1 MQTETVITIVI
12 GDVAAI
18 AAAATL
24 IGAAARRLGQPAV
37 LGQIIAGVALGPTLL
52 GRLPGDPSARLF
64 PHEVQPFLNVLAQ
77 IAVVLFMFLA
87 GYETDFRLLRRA
99 GRAGVSVAVLAL
111 LTPMALTLAALWIF
125 RGAFAAVE
133 PHGVGT
139 RSFTL
144 FLAVATSITALPV
157 LAALVRER
165 NLAGTVVG
173 TVALAAAAL
182 MDAAAWI
189 VLAAAL
195 AGTAHSAHHSW
206 PMTLGLLLLIA
217 LVLFAV
223 VRPALGWWLNRSAA
237 LMTYQVPLALVLAL
251 SAAWATSSIGLHP
264 VFGGFLAGLAMPRRR
279 GVPEAEVMSAM
290 EHTSDLL
297 LPLFFVVTGLS
308 FDIRSFSVD
317 GLILLAVVLVVAVAG
332 KMTAGYAGAR
342 LHRLTSRDSATV
354 ATLVN
359 TRGLTELIALN
370 VGLSAAVINREMFT
384 VLVLMAL
391 LTTFAAGPL
400 LSALAAGE
408 PRTERRAAAGLRDA
422 AETLEA

>member
-1 MQTETVITIVI
+1 MQTETVITVVI

-18 AAAATL
+18 AASATL
-24 IGAAARRLGQPAV
+24 LGAAARRLGQPAV
-37 LGQIIAGVALGPTLL
+37 LGQIVAGVALGPTVL
-52 GRLPGDPSARLF
+52 GRLPGDPSTRLF
-64 PHEVQPFLNVLAQ
+64 PPAVQPFLTILAQ

-87 GYETDFRLLRRA
+87 GYETDFPLLRRA
-99 GRAGVSVAVLAL
+99 GRAGVLVGVLAL
-111 LTPMALTLAALWIF
+111 LTPMALTLAALKIGH
-125 RGAFAAVE
+125 GAFAAVD
-133 PHGVGT
+133 PHGAGS

-165 NLAGTVVG
+165 DLAGTVVG

-195 AGTAHSAHHSW
+195 AGSSHSGRYSW
-206 PMTLGLLLLIA
+206 PVTLGLLLLVA

-223 VRPALGWWLNRSAA
+223 VRPALVRWLNRPAA
-237 LMTYQVPLALVLAL
+237 LMTYQVPLAFVLAL

-279 GVPEAEVMSAM
+279 GVPDADVMSAM
-290 EHTSDLL
+290 EHTSGLL

-308 FDIRSFSVD
+308 FDLRSLSAD
-317 GLILLAVVLVVAVAG
+317 GLLLLAVVLLVAIVG

-342 LHRLTSRDSATV
+342 LHGLSFRESATV

-370 VGLSAAVINREMFT
+370 VGLSAAVIDREMFT

-391 LTTFAAGPL
+391 LTTFLAGPL
-400 LSALAAGE
+400 LSSLAVSRPDAG
-408 PRTERRAAAGLRDA
+408 RRAADERRALDV
-422 AETLEA
+422 